1 MRNLGIATQILTKL
15 INIAKSL
22 KYTSVTLEVNE
33 NNTNAIKL
41 YEKFNFTKLGIRK
54 KYYKNTDNAIIMT
67 LYI

>member
-41 YEKFNFTKLGIRK
+41 YEKFSFIKLGIRK